1 MSKRR
6 QGGGGAG
13 GGTGGSAGGGGAG
26 GLAGDYSNIAL
37 LLLLYTLQGVPL
49 GLAQTMDTI
58 LQEKQLSFEEQ
69 GVFSFMSWP
78 YSLKILW
85 APVVDAVFV
94 ASFGRRKSWLVPMQL
109 LLGALMLLS
118 PPYVRYLLD
127 GNESARPMVVPLT
140 CLFFMF
146 YLLAATQDIAVD
158 GWAVEMLQRHNIGW
172 ASTCNAI
179 GQTLGYMLAFALFLL
194 MQKYDLCSL
203 EQFMRFWG
211 VVFLVVTAA
220 VALFKREKGGS
231 EMQAALAPQR
241 RRLAQEELAQ
251 EDGRGREQ
259 EPWDGLEPL
268 LEAREQGQGQ
278 GHSQGEGKSEAD
290 AAAPETV
297 AHAYAQMA
305 QVMFLPG
312 VQALMVLL
320 LTRGVAFAAADSLAQ
335 RKLVMSG
342 MPKDAIASLTVVLTP
357 LSLVLPGVLSAY
369 VSDRP
374 LAIIKRG
381 YLPRVALGLASA
393 ALVATAPDFKS
404 GEEMHW
410 AFYAALVTVL
420 IVHTVLSTA
429 MFVAMMAF
437 FAKVSDPAIGG
448 TYMTLL
454 NTMANLGSKW
464 PSQAVLF
471 IVDLV
476 TLRDAEQVVVLDGFF
491 VASALCFAAGLA
503 WFARFAPELDR
514 LEDLDMS
521 KWRVSKA
528 TSQKRR

>member
-1 MSKRR
+1 VSKRR